1 MSDSPLFS
9 DIASYSSITS
19 SDRDN
24 YLEEL
29 PFESPRS
36 ERSELLDDFLEK
48 QKDIETNISNFLLLK
63 QCFSLHHIRNL

>member
-36 ERSELLDDFLEK
+36 ERSELLDDILEK
-48 QKDIETNISNFLLLK
+48 LK
-63 QCFSLHHIRNL
+63 QILSETYHRSDVVGKILELEYGKK